1 MRKTIDRI
9 LALLLA
15 MICTFAGAQPGYPDK
30 PIKLIVGFPPGQA
43 TDIMARLVA
52 DRISRATGQPLI
64 VENRPGQ
71 GGSIG
76 LAALAK
82 APHDGYTMVLAATA
96 SMATNPHLYKNIGYD
111 TLKDFA
117 PISRLAEVPLVLV
130 ANPSAPFDTVAELVA
145 YAKANPG
152 KLSYSS
158 SGNGTLSHL
167 AMELFK
173 QQAGVSLAHIP
184 YQGSVRAMTDLVSGN
199 VLLGFDTVTVTAPQ
213 IASGKLKA
221 LGVASASRV
230 PTLAQVPTLTEA
242 GLPGFVA
249 SPWVGFLFPKG
260 TPADIVARMNAE
272 IRKAV
277 DDPGVQKSLH
287 GIGAIVH
294 TDTPDEFA
302 QVIRSDYDKWGRL
315 VRDSGARVD

>member
-1 MRKTIDRI
+1 MKKTIEWV

-15 MICTFAGAQPGYPDK
+15 MTFTLAGAQPGYPDK

-82 APHDGYTMVLAATA
+82 APPDGYTIMLTATA

-111 TLKDFA
+111 ALKDFA
-117 PISRLAEVPLVLV
+117 PVSRVAEVPLVLV
-130 ANPSAPFDTVAELVA
+130 ANPAAPFGTVAELIA

-158 SGNGTLSHL
+158 TGNGTLSHL

-184 YQGSVRAMTDLVSGN
+184 YQGSVRAMTDLVAGN

-213 IASGKLKA
+213 IASGKVKA
-221 LGVASASRV
+221 LGVASAARM
-230 PTLAQVPTLTEA
+230 PTLAQAPTMTEA

-249 SPWVGFLFPKG
+249 SPWVGFVFPKG

-277 DDPGVQKSLH
+277 DDPGVQKTLRD
-287 GIGAIVH
+287 IGAIAH
-294 TDTPDEFA
+294 TDTPEEFA
-302 QVIRSDYDKWGRL
+302 QVIRADYDKWGRL
-315 VRDSGARVD
+315 VHDSGARVD